1 MSIVE
6 PPAPP
11 APVVV
16 PVEVPVPVPDPELEL
31 EEDVEPWAE
40 DELPELADGPPDESL
55 TVPEHAVANASVQ
68 PTATSLGKRRSCH
81 NDFFIFSSETTEGDG
96 PKGTRHAA
104 ESSRQL
110 VRYRPVQGSH
120 AVVSFG
126 NTDEAPWEKW
136 RMLRKLLRE

>member
-1 MSIVE
+1 VSIVE

-16 PVEVPVPVPDPELEL
+16 PVEEPVPEVEPEP

-81 NDFFIFSSETTEGDG
+81 SDFFIFSSETTEGDG
-96 PKGTRHAA
+96 PKGIRHAA

-126 NTDEAPWEKW
+126 NTDEAPREKW
-136 RMLRKLLRE
+136 RMLRKLLLW